1 LSIFEETGG
10 AQSAVA
16 HDRSLELFCDR
27 YGLIA
32 RFASLLNDDPPPRR
46 LLYLYGLGGNG
57 KSLLLRYLA
66 ARCCVRLPPGEWARA
81 RLLPD
86 VELPAALAATGKAAR
101 VPVARIDFGAR
112 PVGENRPQ
120 ECFSALFM
128 LKQQLAGYQV
138 VTPRFDFAAV
148 TYMHKLG
155 FDLERRLPELFPR
168 GEVGLALELADVL
181 LPLPVLHMGQEL
193 FEVLD
198 RRLDDAFTRRRVRR
212 RLPKADAEEILSL
225 APEPDLILQMPR
237 LFAADLRSALE
248 GKARYQRL
256 VLLFDT
262 HEAFFGEAIADPGML
277 VHADY
282 LMRDEWLRSLLGHL
296 PLEAGVV
303 AVVAGRT
310 RPAWAAAPVA
320 AIPEQFVD
328 EQPVGYLTTADALA
342 YLEKAGVG
350 DERLRRALADYASV
364 GPEQVHPYFAG
375 LCADVALAAQRRGV
389 GLDPASFA
397 ELGELAGK
405 ELDLARRL
413 LAWVPP
419 EVEYGILA
427 LSACRSFSYEI
438 FSYLGEQLGFPHQ
451 RSDFGRLVAFSFIS
465 PVGSGGSGDENG
477 GGAAYTMQ
485 LLLRRALGSARADSV
500 RRAHEVLERRYAEL
514 AAAGN
519 FTGRLEQIY
528 HAGQLDPASAGDRW
542 AAVMD
547 QCLAGGR
554 FDRCRAMITLLA
566 NLPDAQARQGRFTFR
581 VARADIGLGR
591 WAEAEALLDSLPAG
605 SPHATALRAEV
616 AFCRGDF
623 ARAEDLARTA
633 LGQAGGAAREGFLFR
648 LAEIELYRGRFGDA
662 RAHAR
667 DGLGL
672 AQTAGNVTG
681 VCRWTNLLAEIEY
694 FSGHVD
700 SATALVGQ
708 ALAGL
713 QRMPEQERDQAL
725 LASLLQNDALVHE
738 AAGDWQVAL
747 RRQEQALEIRRE
759 AEDARGAAQSLH
771 GIGKAYCGLDRASD
785 AERTLDEAAQA
796 ADGLGE
802 RLLRAKIAHA
812 LADTRIAQQRLD
824 DAVELTAQ
832 ALEGFRRHGT
842 PYDVAS
848 AQLTLAD
855 ITARLGRCA
864 ESVTYADQ
872 ARATIEAGGYR
883 VLYRLFPCQ
892 DVPPAARIRGGLVAF
907 AAGDAAGVPWEGRPP
922 RDIPPDRVLTIPARE
937 GWPRGATS
945 DDTAQLLLV
954 ARNLVATAGRA
965 EEEEFLEQLA
975 RDLPGMRG
983 AGPTTR
989 AAVARYHQGGR
1000 AHATSGDTNGAL
1012 MRILPAGWAIPA
1024 TSADRR
1030 RDVVTRLTRVTHGA
1044 PVAVAA
1050 ACAVAAMA
1058 SYALEGCPARELITV
1073 AADEFAQVLGG
1084 QPREGPRVQVVRAAA
1099 HGAWTPST
1107 AGVSLDAAETL
1118 AAVVHVLAVC
1128 GDDPEGAMRYA
1139 VSLGGDTDTVAAIT
1153 GGILGCRTADTAIS
1167 WLDHVILPDAAE
1179 LERLSCGLREV
1190 RRSAYG

>member
-1 LSIFEETGG
+1 MSIFEETGG
-10 AQSAVA
+10 AQSAMA
-16 HDRSLELFCDR
+16 HDRSMELFCDR
-27 YGLIA
+27 YQLIA
-32 RFASLLNDDPPPRR
+32 RFVSLLNDDPPPRR

-66 ARCCVRLPPGEWARA
+66 SRCCVRLPSREWAKVR
-81 RLLPD
+81 RLPD
-86 VELPAALAATGKAAR
+86 TKLPAALATAGKAAR

-128 LKQQLAGYQV
+128 LKQQLARYKI

-168 GEVGLALELADVL
+168 EEVGLALELADVL
-181 LPLPVLHMGQEL
+181 LPLPMLHIGQDL
-193 FEVLD
+193 FDVLD

-212 RLPKADAEEILSL
+212 RLPKADAAEILSL
-225 APEPDLILQMPR
+225 APEPDLIYQMPR
-237 LFAADLRSALE
+237 LFAADLRSTLE
-248 GKARYQRL
+248 SKGRYQR
-256 VLLFDT
+256 VALLFDT
-262 HEAFFGEAIADPGML
+262 HEAFFGEAMADPGML

-296 PLEAGVV
+296 PLEAGAV

-310 RPAWAAAPVA
+310 RPAWAAASVA
-320 AIPEQFVD
+320 AIPERFVD
-328 EQPVGYLTTADALA
+328 EQQVGYLTTADALA
-342 YLEKAGVG
+342 YLQKAGVD
-350 DERLRRALADYASV
+350 DEGLRQALADYASV
-364 GPEQVHPYFAG
+364 GPDQVHPYFAG
-375 LCADVALAAQRRGV
+375 LCADVALAAQRRGSQ
-389 GLDPASFA
+389 LDPASFA
-397 ELGELAGK
+397 ELGELASK

-413 LAWVPP
+413 LSWVPP

-427 LSACRSFSYEI
+427 LSACRSFSYGT
-438 FSYLGEQLGFPHQ
+438 FSYLGERLGFPHH
-451 RSDFGRLVAFSFIS
+451 RSDFRRLVAFSFIS
-465 PVGSGGSGDENG
+465 PVGSGSSGGNED
-477 GGAAYTMQ
+477 GAAYTMQ
-485 LLLRRALGSARADSV
+485 LLLRRALSGTRADSI

-514 AAAGN
+514 AEAGD
-519 FTGRLEQIY
+519 FTARLEQIY
-528 HAGQLDPASAGDRW
+528 HAGQLDPASAADRW
-542 AAVMD
+542 MAVMD

-566 NLPDAQARQGRFTFR
+566 SLPDAPASQARFIFR

-623 ARAEDLARTA
+623 TQAEDLARAA
-633 LGQAGGAAREGFLFR
+633 LGQAAGAAREGFLFR

-662 RAHAR
+662 RAHGR
-667 DGLGL
+667 DGLGI
-672 AQTAGNVTG
+672 AQAAGNATG
-681 VCRWTNLLAEIEY
+681 ISRWTNLLAEIEY
-694 FSGHVD
+694 FSGNVR
-700 SATALVGQ
+700 SASDLVNQ

-713 QRMPEQERDQAL
+713 QRIPDQERDHGL
-725 LASLLQNDALVHE
+725 LSSLLQNDALVHE

-747 RRQEQALEIRRE
+747 QRQEQALEIRRE

-771 GIGKAYCGLDRASD
+771 GIGKAYCGMGRISD
-785 AERTLDEAAQA
+785 AEQTLGEAAQA

-802 RLLRAKIAHA
+802 HLLRAKITHA

-824 DAVELTAQ
+824 DAAALTLQ

-864 ESVTYADQ
+864 DSVTYADQ
-872 ARATIEAGGYR
+872 ARFTIESGGYR
-883 VLYRLFPCQ
+883 VLYQLFPRQ
-892 DVPPAARIRGGLVAF
+892 DVPPAARIRAGLLAF

-922 RDIPPDRVLTIPARE
+922 GDIDPARVLTVPARR

-954 ARNLVATAGRA
+954 ARNLVDSHGRGA
-965 EEEEFLEQLA
+965 EREFLEQLA
-975 RDLPGMRG
+975 RELPAMRG
-983 AGPTTR
+983 AGPTTS
-989 AAVARYHQGGR
+989 AAVARYQQGGHVC
-1000 AHATSGDTNGAL
+1000 ALDGDTNGAL

-1024 TSADRR
+1024 SSADRR

-1044 PVAVAA
+1044 PAAAAA

-1058 SYALEGCPARELITV
+1058 SYALEGCPAPVLIAA
-1073 AADEFAQVLGG
+1073 AADEFEQVLGE
-1084 QPREGPRVQVVRAAA
+1084 QPGAGLRVQSVRAAA
-1099 HGAWTPST
+1099 QGSWRPDP
-1107 AGVSLDAAETL
+1107 AGVLLDAAGTL

-1128 GDDPEGAMRYA
+1128 GDDIEKSIQYA

-1153 GGILGCRTADTAIS
+1153 GGILGCRTAEVTIS
-1167 WLDHVILPDAAE
+1167 WLDHVVLPNAAE
-1179 LERLSCGLREV
+1179 LDLLSSGLREV
-1190 RRSAYG
+1190 RRAAYG

>member
-1 LSIFEETGG
+1 MSIFEETGG
-10 AQSAVA
+10 ALSAVA
-16 HDRSLELFCDR
+16 QDRSLELFCDR
-27 YGLIA
+27 YDLVA
-32 RFASLLNDDPPPRR
+32 RFVSLLNDDPPPRR

-66 ARCCVRLPPGEWARA
+66 ARCCVRLPPGEWSRA
-81 RLLPD
+81 RRLPSA
-86 VELPAALAATGKAAR
+86 ELPAALAAAGKAAR

-155 FDLERRLPELFPR
+155 FDLDRRLPELFPR

-181 LPLPVLHMGQEL
+181 LPVPMLHMGQEL

-212 RLPKADAEEILSL
+212 RLPKADAAEILSL
-225 APEPDLILQMPR
+225 APEPDLIYQMPR

-248 GKARYQRL
+248 GKARYQRV

-310 RPAWAAAPVA
+310 RPAWADAPVA

-342 YLEKAGVG
+342 YLQKAGVS
-350 DERLRRALADYASV
+350 DERLRRALAGYASA
-364 GPEQVHPYFAG
+364 GPDQVHPYFAG
-375 LCADVALAAQRRGV
+375 LCADVALAAQRRGAL
-389 GLDPASFA
+389 LDPAAFA
-397 ELGELAGK
+397 DLGELEGK

-427 LSACRSFSYEI
+427 LSACRSFSYAI

-465 PVGSGGSGDENG
+465 PVSSGASGKRRDSNS
-477 GGAAYTMQ
+477 AYTMQ
-485 LLLRRALGSARADSV
+485 LLLRRALSSARADSI
-500 RRAHEVLERRYAEL
+500 RQAHEVLERRYAEL
-514 AAAGN
+514 AAAGD
-519 FTGRLEQIY
+519 FTARLEQIY
-528 HAGQLDPASAGDRW
+528 HAGQLDPASAADRW

-547 QCLAGGR
+547 QCLAAGR
-554 FDRCRAMITLLA
+554 FDRCRAMIVLLA
-566 NLPDAQARQGRFTFR
+566 SLPDAKASQGRFIFR

-591 WAEAEALLDSLPAG
+591 WAEAEALLESLPAG

-623 ARAEDLARTA
+623 ARAEDLARAA
-633 LGQAGGAAREGFLFR
+633 LGQAGAAGREGFLFR

-667 DGLGL
+667 EGLGL
-672 AQTAGNVTG
+672 AQAGGNATS

-700 SATALVGQ
+700 YATTLVGQ
-708 ALAGL
+708 ALAVL
-713 QRMPEQERDQAL
+713 QQEPELERDQAL

-738 AAGDWQVAL
+738 ATGDWQVAL
-747 RRQEQALEIRRE
+747 QRQEQALEIRRE
-759 AEDARGAAQSLH
+759 AEDARGAVQSLH
-771 GIGKAYCGLDRASD
+771 GIGKAYCGLGRTGD

-802 RLLRAKIAHA
+802 RLLRAKITHA
-812 LADTRIAQQRLD
+812 MADVRNAEQRMD
-824 DAVELTAQ
+824 DAMRLTWE
-832 ALEGFRRHGT
+832 ALEGFRHHGT

-855 ITARLGRCA
+855 LTARLRRCT
-864 ESVTYADQ
+864 ESVAYADQ
-872 ARATIEAGGYR
+872 ARSTIEAGGYR
-883 VLYRLFPCQ
+883 VLYRLFPSQ
-892 DVPPAARIRGGLVAF
+892 DVPPASRIRAGLLAF
-907 AAGDAAGVPWEGRPP
+907 AAGDAAGVPWEGRLPL
-922 RDIPPDRVLTIPARE
+922 DIDPDQVPAVPARK

-954 ARNLVATAGRA
+954 ARNLVATSGCGGQR
-965 EEEEFLEQLA
+965 EFLEELA
-975 RDLPGMRG
+975 RDLPWMRG

-989 AAVARYHQGGR
+989 AAVARYQQGGQTS
-1000 AHATSGDTNGAL
+1000 ATSGDTNGAL
-1012 MRILPAGWAIPA
+1012 MRILPAGWAIPP
-1024 TSADRR
+1024 TRADRR
-1030 RDVVTRLTRVTHGA
+1030 HDVVSRLTRVTHGT
-1044 PVAVAA
+1044 PVAIAA

-1058 SYALEGCPARELITV
+1058 SYALEGCPAREVITV
-1073 AADEFAQVLGG
+1073 AADEFEHMLGG
-1084 QPREGPRVQVVRAAA
+1084 EPGAGPWVQATRAAA
-1099 HGAWTPST
+1099 QGAWTPAST
-1107 AGVSLDAAETL
+1107 GVALNAADTL
-1118 AAVVHVLAVC
+1118 AAVVHVLAMC
-1128 GDDPEGAMRYA
+1128 GDDLEKAIRYA

-1153 GGILGCRTADTAIS
+1153 GGILGCRTADAAIS
-1167 WLDHVILPDAAE
+1167 WLDDVILPDAAE
-1179 LERLSCGLREV
+1179 LERLSAGLREA
-1190 RRSAYG
+1190 RRAAYA